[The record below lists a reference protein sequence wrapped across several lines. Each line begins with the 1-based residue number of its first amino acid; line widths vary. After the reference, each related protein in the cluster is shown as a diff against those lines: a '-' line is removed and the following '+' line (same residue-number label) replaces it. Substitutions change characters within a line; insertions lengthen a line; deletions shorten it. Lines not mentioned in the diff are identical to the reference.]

1 MITAD
6 EVAPRRSAGS
16 GPAWRSYDDADATP
30 RLTQRLLNA
39 TLFVT
44 VLTSSFAMIEPS
56 PHDVLV
62 GVLAFACLLAGVT
75 IARNILPMLILLV
88 LVNVGGLLSL
98 FELPPRQE
106 PLQYVAVSIYL
117 AVAAVLFACLVAQDT
132 GHADDGGLRRMRII
146 EKAYV
151 LSAVIAAAIGVL
163 AYFRAMPGADQFL
176 LYGRV
181 KSTFKDPNVFGPFL
195 VLPLLFLIQS
205 LIARGIRL
213 LTVAAGLIVAIGLF
227 LSFSRGA
234 WFHAGL
240 SVMATI
246 ALMILTA
253 RTQHER
259 VRIIGLS
266 GLAAFGFVILLIVL
280 LSVDSL
286 RSMLLERAQ
295 LIQSYDVGTGGRFQ
309 LQELALSTL
318 LDQPLGLGPFEFG
331 RVYGLQQHNVYLQA
345 FLVYGWLGGIA
356 YHALVVTTLIVG
368 LRAALIRTP
377 WQLYLIAAYGAF
389 VGEAAESVI
398 IDSDHWRHYF
408 LILGLV
414 WGLSAAT
421 FRSRQ
426 VRRGAADPGTRQAY
440 G

>member
-1 MITAD
+1 VRNHA
-6 EVAPRRSAGS
+6 VAAPQ
-16 GPAWRSYDDADATP
+16 WM
-30 RLTQRLLNA
+30 QRLLNA

-62 GVLAFACLLAGVT
+62 GILAIACLLAGVT
-75 IARNILPMLILLV
+75 IARNILPMVILLTV
-88 LVNVGGLLSL
+88 LNVGGLLSL
-98 FELPPRQE
+98 FELSTQQE
-106 PLQYVAVSIYL
+106 PLQYAAVSIYL
-117 AVAAVLFACLVAQDT
+117 AVAAILFACLVASDT
-132 GHADDGGLRRMRII
+132 DMRRIRII

-151 LSAVIAAAIGVL
+151 LSAVIASAIGIL
-163 AYFRAMPGADQFL
+163 AYFRALPGAEQFL

-195 VLPLLFLIQS
+195 ILPLLFLVQG

-213 LTVAAGLIVAIGLF
+213 PTLAASLIIVVGLF

-234 WFHAGL
+234 WFHTALSGL
-240 SVMATI
+240 VMI
-246 ALMILTA
+246 VLMILTA
-253 RTQHER
+253 RSQHER
-259 VRIIGLS
+259 MRIIGLS
-266 GLAAFGFVILLIVL
+266 GLAVFGIAALLVVL

-309 LQELALSTL
+309 LQELALTTL
-318 LDQPLGLGPFEFG
+318 LEHPLGLGPFEFG
-331 RVYGLQQHNVYLQA
+331 RIFGLQQHNVYLQA
-345 FLVYGWLGGIA
+345 FLVYGWVGGLA
-356 YHALVVTTLIVG
+356 YLSLVVTTLIVG
-368 LRAALIRTP
+368 LRATLIRTP
-377 WQLYLIAAYGAF
+377 WQLYLVAAYATF
-389 VGEAAESVI
+389 VGEVAESFI

-426 VRRGAADPGTRQAY
+426 LPKDAIAAGCEPLSRA
-440 G
+440 

>member
-1 MITAD
+1 LITAD
-6 EVAPRRSAGS
+6 ETAPRRTTGT
-16 GPAWRSYDDADATP
+16 AWRAQDDAATTP
-30 RLTQRLLNA
+30 LTQRLLNV

-56 PHDVLV
+56 PHDVFV
-62 GVLAFACLLAGVT
+62 GVLAIVCLLAGVT
-75 IARNILPMLILLV
+75 IARNILPMLILLT
-88 LVNVGGLLSL
+88 LLNVGGLLSL
-98 FELPPRQE
+98 FELSTQRD
-106 PLQYVAVSIYL
+106 PLQYAAVSIYL
-117 AVAAVLFACLVAQDT
+117 ATAAVLFACLVANDT
-132 GHADDGGLRRMRII
+132 SMRRMRII
-146 EKAYV
+146 ETAYV
-151 LSAVIAAAIGVL
+151 LSAVIASAIGIL
-163 AYFRAMPGADQFL
+163 AYFRAVPGADQFL

-195 VLPLLFLIQS
+195 ILPLMFLVQGSIV
-205 LIARGIRL
+205 RGIRL
-213 LTVAAGLIVAIGLF
+213 STAVASLIIIVGLF

-234 WFHAGL
+234 WFHTAL
-240 SVMATI
+240 SALVMI

-253 RTQHER
+253 QSQRER

-266 GLAAFGFVILLIVL
+266 GVAAFGLIVL
-280 LSVDSL
+280 VIGLLSVSSL

-309 LQELALSTL
+309 LQELAFGTF

-331 RVYGLQQHNVYLQA
+331 RIYGLQQHNVYLQS

-356 YHALVVTTLIVG
+356 YLTLVVTTLVVG
-368 LRAALIRTP
+368 FRAALIRAP
-377 WQLYLIAAYGAF
+377 WQLYLIAAYATF
-389 VGEAAESVI
+389 VGEVAESFI

-426 VRRGAADPGTRQAY
+426 MPKAINAPRREWPPYA
-440 G
+440 